1 MKKIASILST
11 VLIITLLVLIA
22 AIGAP
27 KVFGI
32 RIFTVLS
39 PSMAPEYQP
48 GDLVYTVPTDA
59 KEIEVGDVVT
69 FVMNEKL
76 DVATHRVISKDENSE
91 SFVTKGDANNNEDG
105 AILAENIVGVVRF
118 KIPKAGFAL
127 NYFSSTAG
135 RIIGI
140 TVVLTFT
147 ALIFLF
153 SSGKEEAK
161 DKKPK
166 KNKERDI

>member
-1 MKKIASILST
+1 MKKIASVLST
-11 VLIITLLVLIA
+11 VLIIILLVLIA
-22 AIGAP
+22 AIGVP

-32 RIFTVLS
+32 RLFTVLS

-59 KEIEVGDVVT
+59 KEIEIGDVVT
-69 FVMNEKL
+69 FVINEKL
-76 DVATHRVISKDENSE
+76 DVATHRVFSKDENSE
-91 SFVTKGDANNNEDG
+91 NFVTKGDANKNADG

-127 NYFSSTAG
+127 NFFSTTAG
-135 RIIGI
+135 RITGI
-140 TVVLTFT
+140 TVVLTFA

-153 SSGKEEAK
+153 SSGKDEEK
-161 DKKPK
+161 NEKPK
-166 KNKERDI
+166 KKKERDA